1 MNKIVVLGNSGSG
14 KSTLT
19 KKIAHILNIPYLHL
33 DTIVWKHDWQENELN
48 DIENT
53 IYSFISQDKWICD
66 GNFLKKATKR
76 FKLCDTIIFLDM
88 KSYLCYFRVIKRY
101 FQFKNKPRES
111 RSILCNEKLSKDFLK
126 WVRKD
131 FYKQSRPKILNM
143 CATLNKNIIIL
154 KNKKEIKNFFISLQ
168 KEN

>member
-19 KKIAHILNIPYLHL
+19 KKIAHILKIPYLHL

-76 FKLCDTIIFLDM
+76 F
-88 KSYLCYFRVIKRY
+88 
-101 FQFKNKPRES
+101 
-111 RSILCNEKLSKDFLK
+111 
-126 WVRKD
+126 
-131 FYKQSRPKILNM
+131 
-143 CATLNKNIIIL
+143 
-154 KNKKEIKNFFISLQ
+154 
-168 KEN
+168 